1 MTSGGTPR
9 PNRVSAAVHG
19 LRGRG
24 VLLASPAD
32 AERIR
37 SELVAAGF
45 AVAEADLS
53 GTTQRDGSSDQQEGS
68 SGDEPHAPAERS
80 PDTLD
85 AEPLRTSLRTAQAA
99 VAVALRLPETAGRNL
114 DAMVDSLRDL
124 ATWWPESARVVLM
137 LHHAES
143 LVESDLP
150 GWHTLVEI
158 LREASHDLWRGAPG
172 DRAFE
177 TVALVDR
184 HGVLRL
190 PGEDQRQST
199 PGREHV

>member
-1 MTSGGTPR
+1 
-9 PNRVSAAVHG
+9 VHG

-37 SELVAAGF
+37 AGLVAAGF
-45 AVAEADLS
+45 AVVEADLS
-53 GTTQRDGSSDQQEGS
+53 GATRRGAATG
-68 SGDEPHAPAERS
+68 AEHHPLLGQS

-85 AEPLRTSLRTAQAA
+85 SEPIRTSLRTAQTAIA
-99 VAVALRLPETAGRNL
+99 DALRLPETAGRNL

-124 ATWWPESARVVLM
+124 ATWWPGSERVVLL

-150 GWHTLVEI
+150 GWHTLTEV
-158 LREASHDLWRGAPG
+158 LREASQDLWRGGGLG

-190 PGEDQRQST
+190 PGEDT
-199 PGREHV
+199 DREQA